1 MIATYILDEA
11 LACIA
16 NDASRLDICSE
27 MPKLYA
33 DVARLS
39 IGHKSVPAVSSPENC
54 EGGRMVVVASI
65 EDGTVTRAGTPTYW
79 PDGTEP
85 HSSLRTARP
94 EIPRARTAG
103 DRVHAAIDPHQA
115 RGCTLI
121 TQRNKET

>member
-79 PDGTEP
+79 CLTGQSRILVCDLLDPEFPVRVLPGIAFTLP
-85 HSSLRTARP
+85 SIRIRLVAAHS
-94 EIPRARTAG
+94 
-103 DRVHAAIDPHQA
+103 
-115 RGCTLI
+115 
-121 TQRNKET
+121 